1 MPKYYVECGNFR
13 IVTHAKNAR
22 GAAIWAMHR
31 AMGQVLPFL
40 SETTASEMAA
50 PVVLGELIKT
60 NERGFGRGD
69 ATVHDTFDVVS
80 EWNRLLVAL
89 DKLDEDVSSETT
101 AV

>member
-1 MPKYYVECGNFR
+1 
-13 IVTHAKNAR
+13 
-22 GAAIWAMHR
+22 
-31 AMGQVLPFL
+31 
-40 SETTASEMAA
+40 
-50 PVVLGELIKT
+50 VVLGELIKT

>member
-40 SETTASEMAA
+40 SEEAVSQMAA